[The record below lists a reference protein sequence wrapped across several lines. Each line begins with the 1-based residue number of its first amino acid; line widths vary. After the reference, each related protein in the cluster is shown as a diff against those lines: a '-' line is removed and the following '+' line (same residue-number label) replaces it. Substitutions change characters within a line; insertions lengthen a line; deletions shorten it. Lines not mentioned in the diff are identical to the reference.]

1 MAVSEDMIKQYM
13 TEMQSQYRGEMQ
25 ALDTKYRAEM
35 DALKFSLHSRRVWK
49 WKVMIENIVRSE
61 LHESIHQCRKVLEV
75 VLDVSG
81 SLEDKSPQ
89 RAKLVQVENPVF
101 VVERVGVLPVVS
113 VPQPQVASAIQV
125 GNLSHVQFEA
135 K

>member
-1 MAVSEDMIKQYM
+1 MIP
-13 TEMQSQYRGEMQ
+13 
-25 ALDTKYRAEM
+25 
-35 DALKFSLHSRRVWK
+35 
-49 WKVMIENIVRSE
+49 NIVRSE
-61 LHESIHQCRKVLEV
+61 LHESIHQRRKVLEV

-89 RAKLVQVENPVF
+89 STKLVQVESPVI
-101 VVERVGVLPVVS
+101 VVEREGVLPVMS
-113 VPQPQVASAIQV
+113 IPQPQVASAIQV